1 MNRLSANQIR
11 DKFLN
16 YFQRHGHAI
25 VPSSPLVPR
34 EDPSLLFTN
43 AGMVQFK
50 KVFLGQDKRE
60 YLRAVTSQKCLRVG
74 GKHNDLENVGRTA
87 RHHTFFEMLGNFSF
101 GDYFKREAIG
111 YAWEFLTRE
120 MGLPGDK
127 LYITVYKDDDEA
139 ESLWQE
145 VAGVP
150 AERIFRLGEKDN
162 FWSMGDTGPCG
173 PCSEVHFD
181 QGEDMACGPDCAIGS
196 CECDRYL
203 EVWNLV
209 FMQYDRDEQGK
220 MHPLPRP
227 SIDTGMGLERIAA
240 VCQGVYSNFDSD
252 LFSGLILAAANMA
265 GVEYRRDEETD
276 TALRVIAD
284 HSRAVAFMISDGI
297 LPSNEGRGYV
307 LRRLI
312 RRAFRF
318 GRLLGLKDPF
328 LHNTCA
334 LVIDGMKAAYPE
346 LEASRSFMGKV
357 VFQEEE
363 RFGRTLDKGL
373 VLLEQTLD
381 DLRTSGGDTV
391 SGETAFKLYD
401 TFGFPLD
408 IVNDVAEKQGF
419 AVDEKGF
426 NRCMYEQKER
436 AKAAWKGSGE
446 KDWSSRFAA
455 LLEQGLSSEFVGYS
469 GLQAEGRVVF
479 LTSEKGETKTVL
491 KKGEQGYVVCSRT
504 PFYAESGG
512 QVGDR
517 GRISTPSGGAEVRDC
532 QKPAPELTVHLV
544 KVTRGEIGLDQEANL
559 EVEEGKRV
567 ATARNHTVTH
577 LLHAVLGNVL
587 GDHVR
592 QAGSLVDEKRLRFD
606 FTHIQAVTREEL
618 DRIEEEV
625 NAHILANHRVK
636 EEVMPYPRAVE
647 KGALALFGEKYN
659 TDVRV
664 ISVPGVSMEL
674 CGGTHLETT
683 GQAGSMCIVSEEAVA
698 AGVRRIEAWT
708 GWGALS
714 HWWEMRS
721 CVRDL
726 REVLRVSPD
735 QLPDRARALQEQ
747 VKILTREKQELMDKL
762 SSFKGEDLLAEVREV
777 GGINVLA
784 REVDVPDAGGLRK
797 AVDNLRSRLKSGVI
811 LLGASQEG
819 KAMLILYVSRDLHDR
834 FTAPE
839 LIKEVAAEIGGG
851 GGGRPDM
858 AQAGGPRP
866 DGLPGAFERLES
878 LIRG

>member
-1 MNRLSANQIR
+1 VNRPSANEIR
-11 DKFLN
+11 ESFLKYFEDK
-16 YFQRHGHAI
+16 GHRI

-34 EDPSLLFTN
+34 EDPTLLFTN

-50 KVFLGQDKRE
+50 KVFLGQDRRD
-60 YLRAVTSQKCLRVG
+60 YDRAVTSQKCLRVG

-101 GDYFKREAIG
+101 GDYFKKEAIG
-111 YAWEFLTRE
+111 YAWEFLTVE
-120 MGLPGDK
+120 IGLPADK

-139 ESLWQE
+139 ENLWRE

-150 AERIFRLGEKDN
+150 PERIFRLGEKDN

-173 PCSEVHFD
+173 PCSEVHYD
-181 QGEDMACGPDCAIGS
+181 QGEQMACGPDCGIGK

-209 FMQYDRDEQGK
+209 FMQFDRDERGE

-240 VCQGVYSNFDSD
+240 VCQGVYSNFDTD
-252 LFSGLILAAANMA
+252 LFTGLISSAADKA
-265 GVEYRRDEETD
+265 GVEYRRDEDTD

-318 GRLLGLKDPF
+318 GRLLGLDDPF
-328 LHNTCA
+328 LHQTCA
-334 LVIDGMKAAYPE
+334 QVIDEMSHAYPE

-373 VLLEQTLD
+373 GLLEETLR
-381 DLRTSGGDTV
+381 DLRESGGDTV

-419 AVDEKGF
+419 VVDEQGF
-426 NRCMYEQKER
+426 NRCMREQKER

-446 KDWSSRFAA
+446 KDWSARFAT
-455 LLEQGLSSEFVGYS
+455 LLEQGLSTEFVGYL
-469 GLQAEGRVVF
+469 GLKATGRIVF
-479 LTSEKGETKTVL
+479 LTSENGETKSSL
-491 KKGEQGYVVCSRT
+491 GKGEKGYVVCSRT

-517 GRISTPSGGAEVRDC
+517 GQISTHTGVCQVSDC
-532 QKPAPELTVHLV
+532 QNPAPELIVHAV
-544 KVTRGEIGLDQEANL
+544 KVVRGEIAVDQEADL

-567 ATARNHTVTH
+567 ATARNHTATH
-577 LLHAVLGNVL
+577 LLHAALRNVL
-587 GDHVR
+587 GEHVR

-606 FTHIQAVTREEL
+606 FTHIQAVTSEEL
-618 DRIEEEV
+618 EKIEEEV
-625 NAHILANHRVK
+625 NAHILANHEVR

-647 KGALALFGEKYN
+647 NGALALFGEKYAD
-659 TDVRV
+659 DVRV

-674 CGGTHLETT
+674 CGGTHLQTT
-683 GQAGSMCIVSEEAVA
+683 GQAGSMCVVSEEAVA
-698 AGVRRIEAWT
+698 AGVRRIEALT
-708 GWGALS
+708 GWEALAY
-714 HWWEMRS
+714 WRKMRS
-721 CVRDL
+721 RVRDMQGL
-726 REVLRVSPD
+726 LRVAPE
-735 QLPDRARALQEQ
+735 QLPQRVNALQEQ
-747 VKILTREKQELMDKL
+747 VKSLTREKQILMDKL
-762 SSFKGEDLLAEVREV
+762 SSSKGEDLLAEFREV
-777 GGINVLA
+777 AGINLLA
-784 REVDVPDAGGLRK
+784 REVDVPDANGLRK
-797 AVDNLRSRLKSGVI
+797 SVDDLRSKIKSGIV
-811 LLGASQEG
+811 LLGTRQEG
-819 KAMLILYVSRDLHDR
+819 KAMLILYVSKDLQDR
-834 FTAPE
+834 FTAPG
-839 LIKEVAAEIGGG
+839 LIREVASEIGGG
-851 GGGRPDM
+851 GGGRPDL
-858 AQAGGPRP
+858 AQAGGPNV
-866 DGLPGAFERLES
+866 DGLKKAMEKIED
-878 LIRG
+878 LIKD